1 VSKRAYYLEYP
12 DKGFASILKEDAE
25 DSVIWTAEEP
35 DSDAHIAYLKQ
46 DGYEVIHFISS
57 AYERKEIGRTRRTWH
72 NIQPNAERTQEFLRS
87 FANNRETLGRWEKED
102 DEAYPDAEERRQ
114 RLIEIARNAE
124 EVALLANNA
133 TS

>member
-1 VSKRAYYLEYP
+1 
-12 DKGFASILKEDAE
+12 
-25 DSVIWTAEEP
+25 VIWTSDEP

-46 DGYEVIHFISS
+46 DGYEVIHFLSS
-57 AYERKEIGRTRRTWH
+57 AYQRKGIGRTRRTWH

-87 FANNRETLGRWEKED
+87 FAKNRDTLERWERED

-124 EVALLANNA
+124 EVARLANNA